1 MRDVRG
7 WLRQAA
13 SGRTVLNT
21 FAYTCAFGVS
31 AALGGAKR
39 VLNLDLSRPYL
50 AWGQANYR
58 LNRLPVDPH
67 DFVFGDAFDWLGRF
81 VRRDERFDVVIVD
94 PPSFSSSPFSVARDY
109 PRLVQAAARVV
120 AHAGIL
126 ITATNHA
133 ATSDERF
140 EGWLRAGLQSAGRQ
154 SQLVQAWHEPEAD
167 FPVPAGRRPYLKV
180 RALVLD

>member
-1 MRDVRG
+1 
-7 WLRQAA
+7 L
-13 SGRTVLNT
+13 
-21 FAYTCAFGVS
+21 S

-39 VLNLDLSRPYL
+39 VLNLDLSRQYL

-58 LNRLPVDPH
+58 LNGLPVDPH
-67 DFVFGDAFDWLGRF
+67 DFVFGDAFDWFGRF
-81 VRRDERFDVVIVD
+81 ARREERFDVVIVD
-94 PPSFSSSPFSVARDY
+94 PPSFSSSPFSVGRDY
-109 PRLVQAAARVV
+109 PRLVAAAARVV
-120 AHAGIL
+120 AHDGIL
-126 ITATNHA
+126 VAATNHG

-140 EGWLRAGLQSAGRQ
+140 DDWLRAGLQSAGRR